1 VGAVRAAASAI
12 VLAAVLGQ
20 ASRGLSAQHQHAEAA
35 TSALARSPDSIR
47 GPSPSSSSFPTP
59 AFDESGRLFVAFV
72 EGGFVYVS
80 SSDDRGRTFDR
91 AVAVN
96 PEPEKIDANGEGRPK
111 IAVARD
117 GTLLVTWTQKLD
129 KPYSGLIRFSRST
142 DGGRSFARPVTIN
155 DDGLVTGHRFDALA
169 VAPSGEVL
177 VAWIDKR
184 DLERA
189 LEKGAPYAG
198 AAIYLAV
205 SRDGGRSFE
214 ANRKIKDHVCE
225 CCRLSF
231 AFDAKGSPSLLFR
244 DILEAG
250 IRDHALATGLLE
262 KGGPRWRRV
271 TFDDW
276 KIDACPHH
284 GPALSIDDDLHHIV
298 WFTAGERS
306 GTGAFYA
313 RSTDGGRT
321 FGPPVALGD
330 DERASHP
337 FVLAAGRGNV
347 YLVWMEGDGT
357 SSQIRLQ
364 VSDDGGVSWSTPVTV
379 ARGSAGADH
388 PLLVHHGEEIFLSWF
403 TKDAGYRLLPVSSEA
418 GS

>member
-1 VGAVRAAASAI
+1 MKAAASAF
-12 VLAAVLGQ
+12 VLAAALGP
-20 ASRGLSAQHQHAEAA
+20 ASRGLSAQHKHAEAA
-35 TSALARSPDSIR
+35 TSASARSPDSIR
-47 GPSPSSSSFPTP
+47 GPSPSSSAFPTP
-59 AFDESGRLFVAFV
+59 AFDESGRLWLAFV
-72 EGGFVYVS
+72 EGGFLYLT
-80 SSDDRGRTFDR
+80 SSDDRGRSFDR

-111 IAVARD
+111 VAVTRD

-177 VAWIDKR
+177 IAWIDKR
-184 DLERA
+184 ELERA

-214 ANRKIKDHVCE
+214 ANRKVKDHVCE

-231 AFDAKGSPSLLFR
+231 AFDAKGEPSLLFR
-244 DILEAG
+244 DILEPG
-250 IRDHALATGLLE
+250 IRDHAIATGLLE
-262 KGGPRWRRV
+262 GDGPRWRRV

-276 KIDACPHH
+276 KTDACPHH
-284 GPALSIDDDLHHIV
+284 GPALSIDDAGLYHIV

-306 GTGAFYA
+306 GTGAFYS
-313 RSTDGGRT
+313 RSTDGGRS
-321 FGPPVALGD
+321 FGPPVALG
-330 DERASHP
+330 EGEGANHP
-337 FVLAAGRGNV
+337 FVLSTGGGV
-347 YLVWMEGDGT
+347 YVVWMEADGR
-357 SSQIRLQ
+357 SSQVRLQ
-364 VSDDGGVSWSTPVTV
+364 VSEDRGVSWSNPITV
-379 ARGSAGADH
+379 ATGAPGADH
-388 PLLVHHGEEIFLSWF
+388 PLLVRNGDEIFLSWF
-403 TKDAGYRLLPVSSEA
+403 TKDAGYRLLRVSSEA
-418 GS
+418 AEE